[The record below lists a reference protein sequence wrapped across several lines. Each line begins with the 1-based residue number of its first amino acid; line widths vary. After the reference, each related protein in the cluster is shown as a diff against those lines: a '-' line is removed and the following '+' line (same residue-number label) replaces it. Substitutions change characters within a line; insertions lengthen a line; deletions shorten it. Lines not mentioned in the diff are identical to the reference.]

1 MQTLQEHLEK
11 SEQSKNKRQS
21 ILRLLRVTGNPKVI
35 IPTHWD
41 IFRLPYGFSQQSS
54 VDLKLVPFREDVARL
69 SPDTEVIIPVHLGT
83 ITLE

>member
-11 SEQSKNKRQS
+11 SHQSKYQRQGF
-21 ILRLLRVTGNPKVI
+21 LCLLRVTGNPKVI

-41 IFRLPYGFSQQSS
+41 NFRLPYGFSQQSS